1 MRQRFSAL
9 LKSCRTDMSA
19 PKVRKKPI
27 AGHIRNFFAR
37 CRDGKLAVEPFV
49 SGDMHN
55 EKYDRARVDGS
66 HIGKAIR
73 ELIRLMI
80 EEGLSWQIAADRVAI
95 KRTRAYRALHKP
107 HVIAYRRTERAK
119 FIELLGTRV
128 PLKLDALMN
137 SENAAA
143 AVRAALSLE
152 DMAQQSRAEP
162 VRRIQTGG
170 IVIMLGAPAQRPLPA
185 GSAMPVL
192 EMAPADE

>member
-1 MRQRFSAL
+1 MRQRS
-9 LKSCRTDMSA
+9 SA
-19 PKVRKKPI
+19 PPKSGLTVISAPNHQPRHIK
-27 AGHIRNFFAR
+27 GRIRNSFGR
-37 CRDGKLAVEPFV
+37 CHGAKLDGAPSG
-49 SGDMHN
+49 SGDMHT
-55 EKYDRARVDGS
+55 EKYDRTRTDGS
-66 HIGKAIR
+66 HIGKAVR

-80 EEGLSWQIAADRVAI
+80 EEGLSWQTAADRVAI

-152 DMAQQSRAEP
+152 DMSQQSRAEP
-162 VRRIQTGG
+162 TRRIQTGG
-170 IVIMLGAPAQRPLPA
+170 IVIVLGAPGQRALPA
-185 GSAMPVL
+185 ESAMPVL
-192 EMAPADE
+192 EMEPAEE